1 MTRFAPVSVLAL
13 FAFAPTCAH
22 ADSLQAQIRQV
33 FAGMQIAT
41 ISASDASTTP
51 APDGPNSLFQSTHV
65 DDLNQVGTN
74 VSNVLSA
81 PSTPVN
87 NLSQTLRGKQTVTE
101 TIDINGSASALQ
113 QNGLNI
119 SNAASG
125 ITLAGVLQYMDDSGR
140 QTISNRATINGK
152 LGQITQSGIN
162 AANLLFATTSI
173 DSAGQAIAPGAV
185 QRVDNILHLAGGG
198 GSVTQT
204 GTNIGNAVVADK
216 VDNVTRVFKG
226 EQIVNNVLNFGS
238 GPMPFSISQS
248 GLNVANYVSARE
260 IGTLNQ
266 ISGGSQ
272 VINNSVVDD
281 TLQAYTASTVGGTLT
296 QQSNANFVNVATL
309 TGGKADDQTVNISQ
323 TAEFSQ
329 TNTVS
334 SGGSTQV
341 GNAVS
346 ISR

>member
-13 FAFAPTCAH
+13 FALAPTCAH

-33 FAGMQIAT
+33 FAGMQIAS
-41 ISASDASTTP
+41 ISADNTTTTP
-51 APDGPNSLFQSTHV
+51 APNDPDNVSHGKHV
-65 DDLNQVGTN
+65 GDLNQVGTN

-87 NLSQTLRGKQTVTE
+87 NLSQTLRGQQTVND
-101 TIDINGSASALQ
+101 TINAEGSANALQ
-113 QNGLNI
+113 QDGLNI
-119 SNAASG
+119 ANAASG
-125 ITLAGVLQYMDDSGR
+125 ITLTGILQYMDDSGR
-140 QTISNRATINGK
+140 QAITNRATINGK

-185 QRVDNILHLAGGG
+185 QRVDNILRVAGGG
-198 GSVTQT
+198 HSVIQT

-216 VDNVTRVFKG
+216 VDNVTRVFNG

-272 VINNSVVDD
+272 VIKNSVVDD
-281 TLQAYTASTVGGTLT
+281 TLQAYTTSTVGGTLT
-296 QQSNANFVNVATL
+296 QQSNANYVNVATL
-309 TGGKADDQTVNISQ
+309 TGGKANNQTVNISQ
-323 TAEFSQ
+323 TAQFSQ
-329 TNTVS
+329 TNS
-334 SGGSTQV
+334 GSGGGSTQV
-341 GNAVS
+341 GNVVS